1 MDKWMKS
8 FLFVLFGMMIP
19 LAFTACGDGDD
30 SDGDDGGGGSGGYEQ
45 EIGSASQLQGVWTG
59 ISDDQEKAI
68 VMGFADSGAGLMQ
81 QFNYSYSAEEY
92 VAETSDYVYFE
103 YSYNPYGGKL
113 DIRYTSGKSGSERW
127 IVKSMSSEKMVVKIN
142 NVEYICEKYQ
152 DDGSG
157 NGSTTDYAPSNVA
170 EKHIHIGLHS
180 YSLDL
185 YFQSNYSVDMKYSK
199 MTTPFTL
206 VSASYAKNGTNSA
219 TITYTWTGS
228 TGTFT
233 KTVDLTF
240 TSEDGGTA
248 KGEAVSGT
256 FSIEDFSRSS
266 TAEAP
271 TSIAYMT
278 LHVPYATDTWF
289 KFGAQT
295 GNTVAITSYSGTIRY
310 EKIYATYQRTS
321 TTTATIIVYESFSS
335 YTSTKQEKYSLDFYT
350 STSGKYSFYSNNGS
364 YGTSQWTGNFTLQ

>member
-1 MDKWMKS
+1 MEKWIKS
-8 FLFVLFGMMIP
+8 SLFLLFGMMLSLP
-19 LAFTACGDGDD
+19 FAACGDKDDDETGDND
-30 SDGDDGGGGSGGYEQ
+30 DYEYAIGDVN
-45 EIGSASQLQGVWTG
+45 QLQGIWTG
-59 ISDDQEKAI
+59 FSDDQQKAVI
-68 VMGFADSGAGLMQ
+68 IGFAEDGIGLIEH
-81 QFNYSYSAEEY
+81 FNYSYSSEDFI
-92 VAETSDYVYFE
+92 AETDDYIYFE

-113 DIRYTSGKSGSERW
+113 DVRYTTIKSGSQRW
-127 IVKSMSSEKMVVKIN
+127 LVKSLSSEEMVISID
-142 NVEYICEKYQ
+142 NVEYICEKYH
-152 DDGSG
+152 DNGSG
-157 NGSTTDYAPSNVA
+157 NGGSTTDYAPSNVA

-185 YFQSNYSVDMKYSK
+185 YFLSNYSVDMKYSK

-206 VSASYAKNGTNSA
+206 VSASYSKNGVNSA
-219 TITYTWTGS
+219 TITYTWTGT

-248 KGEAVSGT
+248 KGEAVNGT
-256 FSIEDFSRSS
+256 FTIEDFSRSS
-266 TAEAP
+266 SAEAP
-271 TSIAYMT
+271 SSIAYMT

-295 GNTVAITSYSGTIRY
+295 GNTVAITSYSGSIKY

-321 TTTATIIVYESFSS
+321 TTTATIIIYLSYSS

-350 STSGKYSFYSNNGS
+350 STSGKYSFYANNGS
-364 YGTSQWTGNFTLQ
+364 YGTSSWTGDFTLQ